1 MKEMSDEDVFTF
13 GAADKEAA
21 SFHARFYEYFK
32 KRNGH
37 FDIVSPTFIEQPEAN
52 KDGKIEFR
60 CTSWTQVILLHKCVG
75 FPFENYLRA
84 YATAEAEAAIAA
96 KDEARDQA
104 ATTQLAAAQKE
115 LAQVKAEAEA
125 ALRLAAETAIAA
137 KAEAEAAAK
146 AAVKAAVKARDEAAT
161 TQLTAAQKELAE
173 AEAAIAAKNDAE
185 AAAKAEAEAAVK
197 AAVKA
202 RDEAAKEEVAQVKAE
217 AEAALRLAA
226 DTAIAANNDVDAAS
240 KARVEA
246 ATTQLTAAQKEL
258 AEIKAAREE
267 HDKEALRAL
276 QVAIEAEAA
285 AKAREQD
292 ATAQIAAAQEEV
304 ARAKAEAEAD
314 EADVNQLISNLLKS
328 VLLQNIQV
336 KLKHSETEGQS
347 ICSMTVSDHGGNV
360 LKAESQTFKVFH
372 AKLAFMFK
380 KQGIESPR
388 SANPVQVFDC
398 PGGATQL
405 EDDLR
410 RHFETDKEFRLIGP
424 PAETE

>member
-146 AAVKAAVKARDEAAT
+146 
-161 TQLTAAQKELAE
+161 
-173 AEAAIAAKNDAE
+173 
-185 AAAKAEAEAAVK
+185 AAVK

>member
-1 MKEMSDEDVFTF
+1 MSDEDVFTF

-115 LAQVKAEAEA
+115 L
-125 ALRLAAETAIAA
+125 
-137 KAEAEAAAK
+137 
-146 AAVKAAVKARDEAAT
+146 
-161 TQLTAAQKELAE
+161 
-173 AEAAIAAKNDAE
+173 
-185 AAAKAEAEAAVK
+185 
-197 AAVKA
+197 
-202 RDEAAKEEVAQVKAE
+202 AQVKAE